1 MANRGGAIR
10 RMPEFRF
17 ASSNEHGD
25 SIPDEQRIVLFVLSS
40 EPEPADPI
48 HSHWTIALWC
58 GA

>member
-1 MANRGGAIR
+1 
-10 RMPEFRF
+10 MPEFRF

-40 EPEPADPI
+40 ELEPADPI